1 MQLHRS
7 ANDYVTLRSGEAQ
20 AILDQ
25 LVEISR
31 RIEAH
36 EAEVWRLRL
45 ERQRLRAELGATGYR
60 SGEPEQSEL
69 LP

>member
-1 MQLHRS
+1 MQSYRNPALHDCR
-7 ANDYVTLRSGEAQ
+7 EAQ

-45 ERQRLRAELGATGYR
+45 ERK
-60 SGEPEQSEL
+60 
-69 LP
+69 

>member
-1 MQLHRS
+1 MQLHQS
-7 ANDYVTLRSGEAQ
+7 ANDFVTLRSGEAQ

-25 LVEISR
+25 LVKIYR

-45 ERQRLRAELGATGYR
+45 ERQRLRAELDATGYR
-60 SGEPEQSEL
+60 SGEPEQTEL